1 MTLSAYDLAWI
12 AGGFTVLGALI
23 SALVAHRLA
32 LKLTDVQA
40 ANALAL
46 DKNRFEREA
55 VAKLRAAF
63 APALAIIYLARHH
76 GTHDVPN
83 VDAFVKKEL
92 LNHASAIEEFRP
104 FVSLCQRTGY
114 QAAWEE
120 YRKTARQDPFET
132 AGQEWGANA
141 ETGKILE
148 EKIHAILAFA
158 QS

>member
-1 MTLSAYDLAWI
+1 MTLSAYELVLI

-40 ANALAL
+40 DNALAL

-104 FVSLCQRTGY
+104 FVSLCKRAAY
-114 QAAWEE
+114 QEAWEE
-120 YRKTARQDPFET
+120 YRKIARQDQFATGGE
-132 AGQEWGANA
+132 EWGVNA
-141 ETGKILE
+141 EPGEFLEKKIN
-148 EKIHAILAFA
+148 AILTFA
-158 QS
+158 RT

>member
-1 MTLSAYDLAWI
+1 MTLSAYELVLV

-32 LKLTDVQA
+32 LKLTAVQA

-46 DKNRFEREA
+46 DKNRFEQEA
-55 VAKLRAAF
+55 AAKLRAAF

-104 FVSLCQRTGY
+104 FVANGQSISY
-114 QAAWEE
+114 QEAWED
-120 YRKTARQDPFET
+120 YRKAARQDQFATTGE
-132 AGQEWGANA
+132 EWGTNA
-141 ETGKILE
+141 EPGELLE
-148 EKIHAILAFA
+148 KKIHIILDFA
-158 QS
+158 KT